1 MWKLFKKNVI
11 LNKYI
16 LMTII
21 RRRGVF
27 AIMAPLKSKMKLKG
41 RLKRYMQTSLYLGFL
56 LILVNLAVYL
66 FNVPAGLIVTCF
78 NVLYFA
84 VVISLQLYNKPV
96 ILNEMVSFATQYGQ
110 VQKVLL
116 RELEIPYAMLD
127 DGGHVIWTNAAFE
140 RVVHKE
146 KGYRKSITSLFPSI
160 TKEKLP
166 GENEYTEAELVF
178 ENSNYVAK
186 MRKISMH
193 AMFESSDIVEAE
205 DYNGFL
211 IAFYLF
217 DETALQIALKEVDD
231 QSLAVGMIYLD
242 NYDEALE
249 SVEEVR
255 RSLLIALIDRKV
267 NKYIAALD
275 GICRKME
282 KDKYMII
289 LRKKATALLRENKF
303 DLLEDVK
310 TVNIGNDMAVTISI
324 GMGLDGLS
332 YAQNYEFARNAID
345 LALGRGGDQA
355 VVKTPENVT
364 YYGGKSQQVEKN
376 TRVKAR
382 VKAQA
387 LREIISIKER
397 VLIMGHRLADV
408 DSFGAAVGIYRIATT
423 LDRKANIVLNDVSTS
438 LKPMVD
444 LIRSHE
450 EYGGDIIIN
459 SQQALEL
466 AGSNT
471 VLVVVDVNKPSITE
485 CPELLKIC
493 KSIVVLDHHRQG
505 TEVIENAT
513 LSYVEAYASST
524 CEMVSEI
531 LQYIGENIRITPEEA
546 DCMYSGIII
555 DTNNFMTKTGVRT
568 FEAAAFLR
576 RNGADVTRVRKLSR
590 EDAAEYKAKADAVS
604 QAEIYRN
611 AFAISTCTSEDIQS
625 PTIIGAQAANELLNI
640 KGVKASFV
648 LTEYQNQ
655 IFVSARS
662 IDEVNVQIIMEK
674 MGGGGHL
681 GMAGCQL
688 DGVSIPEG
696 IGILK
701 SNLDKMIADGDLDAG

>member
-1 MWKLFKKNVI
+1 
-11 LNKYI
+11 
-16 LMTII
+16 
-21 RRRGVF
+21 
-27 AIMAPLKSKMKLKG
+27 MAPLKSKIKLKG
-41 RLKRYMQTSLYLGFL
+41 RLKRYMQTSLYLGF
-56 LILVNLAVYL
+56 ILAAVNLAVYL
-66 FNVPAGLIVTCF
+66 LSVPAGVIISCF
-78 NVLYFA
+78 VLFYFT
-84 VVISLQLYNKPV
+84 VVISLQLYNRPV
-96 ILNEMVSFATQYGQ
+96 IMNELVSFATQYGQ

-116 RELEIPYAMLD
+116 RELEIPYAVLD
-127 DGGHVIWTNAAFE
+127 DEGRIIWTNQSFE
-140 RVVHKE
+140 KVVHKE

-160 TKEKLP
+160 TREKLP
-166 GENEYTEAELVF
+166 DEIEFVEMDVAF
-178 ENSNYVAK
+178 EDRNYVAK
-186 MRKISMH
+186 MRKI
-193 AMFESSDIVEAE
+193 AMREMVDSSVIIEA
-205 DYNGFL
+205 DNYDGFL

-217 DETALQIALKEVDD
+217 DETALKIALQEVDD

-242 NYDEALE
+242 NYEEALE

-275 GICRKME
+275 GICKKTE
-282 KDKYMII
+282 KDKYMIV
-289 LRKKATALLRENKF
+289 LRKKATELLKESKF
-303 DLLEDVK
+303 DLLDDVK
-310 TVNIGNDMAVTISI
+310 TVNIGNEMAVTISI
-324 GMGLDGLS
+324 GVGLNGLS

-355 VVKTPENVT
+355 VVKTPENVI
-364 YYGGKSQQVEKN
+364 YFGGKSQQVEKN

-387 LREIISIKER
+387 LREIITSKER
-397 VLIMGHRLADV
+397 VLIMGHRVADV

-423 LDRKANIVLNDVSTS
+423 LERKASIVLNDVSTS
-438 LKPMVD
+438 LQPIVD
-444 LIRSHE
+444 LFKSHE
-450 EYGGDIIIN
+450 EYKEDMIIG
-459 SQQALEL
+459 SQQAIEM

-485 CPELLKIC
+485 CPDLLRLC

-513 LSYVEAYASST
+513 LSYVEAYASSA

-531 LQYIGENIRITPEEA
+531 LQYIGQSIHITAEEA

-555 DTNNFMTKTGVRT
+555 DTNNFMSKAGVRT

-576 RNGADVTRVRKLSR
+576 RNGADVTRVRKLFR
-590 EDAAEYKAKADAVS
+590 ENATEYKAKADAVS
-604 QAEIYRN
+604 QAEIYRSS
-611 AFAISTCTSEDIQS
+611 FAISTCTSEDIQS
-625 PTIIGAQAANELLNI
+625 PTVVGAQAANELLNI

-662 IDEVNVQIIMEK
+662 IDEVNVQVIMEK

-681 GMAGCQL
+681 GIAGCQL
-688 DGVSIPEG
+688 SDVSIFEG

-701 SNLDKMIADGDLDAG
+701 GTLDKMIAEGDLLAD